1 MFFNKSV
8 NPLSNLLRGILA
20 IIVGIAIVVVPDLSI
35 TLVIQIIGG
44 MLLLD
49 GVISF
54 LVSLF
59 NRSKQQNVLMVLPRG
74 TASLVSG
81 TIFIVFPSFIV
92 GFFVF
97 LVGLVLILL
106 GGAQLIGMGGRNGDG
121 FSVLTTII
129 SILALVGGFFMLS
142 NPFKS
147 AVSLLIF
154 FGVVV
159 AIYGIGEIFMSFKI
173 RKYQKQNPP
182 DQLLTIDADYE
193 ELK

>member
-1 MFFNKSV
+1 M
-8 NPLSNLLRGILA
+8 SNLLRGILA